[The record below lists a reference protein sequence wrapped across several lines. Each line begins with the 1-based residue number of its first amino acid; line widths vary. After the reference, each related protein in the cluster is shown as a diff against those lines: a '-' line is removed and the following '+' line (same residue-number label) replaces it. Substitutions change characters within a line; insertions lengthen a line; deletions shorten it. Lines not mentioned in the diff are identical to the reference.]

1 MKLQGVIFDLDGV
14 ITDTAHLHFQA
25 WQQIAAEIGISIDAQ
40 FNESLKG
47 ISRDESLRRI
57 LQHGGKEGDF
67 NSQERAQLAYRKNLL
82 YVHSLHE
89 LTVNAVLP
97 GIRPLLADLRA
108 QQIPVGL
115 ASVSLNAPTI
125 LAALELR
132 EFFTFCADASQLK
145 NSKPD
150 PEIFLTA
157 AAKAKVAPQ
166 HCLVLEDSKF
176 GIMAA
181 KRAGMNSV
189 WIYDFVKP
197 DEEMEL
203 YLQQRCDSLLDVIEL
218 LKKEN

>member
-82 YVHSLHE
+82 YVHSLRE
-89 LTVNAVLP
+89 LTVSAVLP
-97 GIRPLLADLRA
+97 GIRSLLADLRA

-125 LAALELR
+125 
-132 EFFTFCADASQLK
+132 T
-145 NSKPD
+145 
-150 PEIFLTA
+150 
-157 AAKAKVAPQ
+157 VAFNGLSD
-166 HCLVLEDSKF
+166 LVAVIGLL
-176 GIMAA
+176 A
-181 KRAGMNSV
+181 KRIAKESTWLSFRYNIFKKST
-189 WIYDFVKP
+189 IT
-197 DEEMEL
+197 
-203 YLQQRCDSLLDVIEL
+203 RCMW
-218 LKKEN
+218 

>member
-14 ITDTAHLHFQA
+14 ITDTAHLHFLA

-67 NSQERAQLAYRKNLL
+67 NPQERAQLAYRKNLL
-82 YVHSLHE
+82 YVHSLRE

-97 GIRPLLADLRA
+97 GIRNLLAELRA

-125 LAALELR
+125 LAGWSCASFSPSARMLPSLKTRNRIRKSFSLPVPGWACRRRHVSALKMRRRAL
-132 EFFTFCADASQLK
+132 TPLTPAVCARWGSA
-145 NSKPD
+145 
-150 PEIFLTA
+150 
-157 AAKAKVAPQ
+157 
-166 HCLVLEDSKF
+166 
-176 GIMAA
+176 
-181 KRAGMNSV
+181 RA
-189 WIYDFVKP
+189 
-197 DEEMEL
+197 
-203 YLQQRCDSLLDVIEL
+203 
-218 LKKEN
+218 

>member
-82 YVHSLHE
+82 YVHSLRE

-97 GIRPLLADLRA
+97 GIRSLLADLRA
-108 QQIPVGL
+108 QQISVGL

-132 EFFTFCADASQLK
+132 EFF
-145 NSKPD
+145 
-150 PEIFLTA
+150 
-157 AAKAKVAPQ
+157 
-166 HCLVLEDSKF
+166 H
-176 GIMAA
+176 
-181 KRAGMNSV
+181 
-189 WIYDFVKP
+189 
-197 DEEMEL
+197 
-203 YLQQRCDSLLDVIEL
+203 LLRGCFPT
-218 LKKEN
+218 

>member
-47 ISRDESLRRI
+47 ISRDESL
-57 LQHGGKEGDF
+57 QHGGKEGDF

-82 YVHSLHE
+82 YVHSLRE

-97 GIRPLLADLRA
+97 GIRSLLADLRA
-108 QQIPVGL
+108 QQISVGL

-150 PEIFLTA
+150 PEIFLA
-157 AAKAKVAPQ
+157 ACAGLGVPPQ
-166 HCLVLEDSKF
+166 ACIGIEDAQA
-176 GIMAA
+176 GIDAINASGM
-181 KRAGMNSV
+181 RSVGIGAGLTGAQLLLPST
-189 WIYDFVKP
+189 
-197 DEEMEL
+197 E
-203 YLQQRCDSLLDVIEL
+203 SLTWPRLSAFWQNV
-218 LKKEN
+218 

>member
-1 MKLQGVIFDLDGV
+1 MNE
-14 ITDTAHLHFQA
+14 TARGNFRSGWCNHRYRASAFRA

-82 YVHSLHE
+82 YVHSLRE

-97 GIRPLLADLRA
+97 GIRSLLADLRA
-108 QQIPVGL
+108 QQISVGL

-150 PEIFLTA
+150 PEIFLA
-157 AAKAKVAPQ
+157 ACAGLGVPPQ
-166 HCLVLEDSKF
+166 ACIGIEDAQA
-176 GIMAA
+176 GIDAINASGM
-181 KRAGMNSV
+181 RSVGIGAGLTGAQLLLPST
-189 WIYDFVKP
+189 
-197 DEEMEL
+197 E
-203 YLQQRCDSLLDVIEL
+203 SLTWPRLSAFWQNV
-218 LKKEN
+218 

>member
-1 MKLQGVIFDLDGV
+1 MKLQGVIFDLDGA

-67 NSQERAQLAYRKNLL
+67 NSQKRAQLAYRKNLL
-82 YVHSLHE
+82 YVHSLRE

-97 GIRPLLADLRA
+97 GIRSLLADLRA
-108 QQIPVGL
+108 QQISVGL

-132 EFFTFCADASQLK
+132 EFSPSARMLPNLKTRNRTRKSFSPPVQGWACRRRHVSALKMRRRALTPLTPAVCARWGSA
-145 NSKPD
+145 
-150 PEIFLTA
+150 
-157 AAKAKVAPQ
+157 
-166 HCLVLEDSKF
+166 
-176 GIMAA
+176 
-181 KRAGMNSV
+181 RA
-189 WIYDFVKP
+189 
-197 DEEMEL
+197 
-203 YLQQRCDSLLDVIEL
+203 
-218 LKKEN
+218 

>member
-82 YVHSLHE
+82 YVHSLRE
-89 LTVNAVLP
+89 LTVSAVLP
-97 GIRPLLADLRA
+97 GIRSLLADLRA

-145 NSKPD
+145 N
-150 PEIFLTA
+150 
-157 AAKAKVAPQ
+157 
-166 HCLVLEDSKF
+166 
-176 GIMAA
+176 
-181 KRAGMNSV
+181 
-189 WIYDFVKP
+189 W
-197 DEEMEL
+197 
-203 YLQQRCDSLLDVIEL
+203 
-218 LKKEN
+218 